1 MNTKNRVE
9 TILRFVPS
17 CLRKPMTE
25 AKPGSRELLLIRGRN
40 TCVILFFSASL
51 LCSCGPAGTAKPED
65 PANAPHVGVVR
76 VARKDLSSDLQIDS
90 ELEPFQEVNV
100 YAKVSGY
107 VQKLDVDWGTHVH
120 RGQIL
125 AVLEIPELQQQL
137 EVDEAAVLRS
147 KQDLTR
153 SREDL
158 SQAESRYAVAD
169 LTYNRLA
176 TVMQTR
182 PGLVAQEEVDVA
194 NGKDLEAKAGASG
207 SKAAVSA
214 AEQALAMAKASLEK
228 DKALYA
234 YARIT
239 APFDGVVTEIDAYT
253 GALLPAGTS
262 SNKGDQALC
271 RLSQNN
277 LLRLV
282 IPVPER
288 AVGEI
293 RLGESVAVLVANGSQ
308 TFQGKIA
315 RFSGMI
321 DTQTRTMHT
330 EIDVPNPKY
339 QLVPGMYASVRIP
352 LQAVKGVLTVP
363 TQAVQ
368 TAGGSRGSVLVV
380 NSSSRIER
388 REVTLG
394 LRTPTD
400 AEILSG
406 LQENEMVVFGEQSQF
421 KPGELVAP
429 KAIAPA
435 GME

>member
-1 MNTKNRVE
+1 
-9 TILRFVPS
+9 
-17 CLRKPMTE
+17 MTE
-25 AKPGSRELLLIRGRN
+25 AKPGSREFLLIRGRN

-194 NGKDLEAKAGASG
+194 N
-207 SKAAVSA
+207 
-214 AEQALAMAKASLEK
+214 
-228 DKALYA
+228 
-234 YARIT
+234 
-239 APFDGVVTEIDAYT
+239 
-253 GALLPAGTS
+253 
-262 SNKGDQALC
+262 
-271 RLSQNN
+271 
-277 LLRLV
+277 
-282 IPVPER
+282 
-288 AVGEI
+288 
-293 RLGESVAVLVANGSQ
+293 
-308 TFQGKIA
+308 
-315 RFSGMI
+315 
-321 DTQTRTMHT
+321 
-330 EIDVPNPKY
+330 
-339 QLVPGMYASVRIP
+339 
-352 LQAVKGVLTVP
+352 
-363 TQAVQ
+363 
-368 TAGGSRGSVLVV
+368 
-380 NSSSRIER
+380 
-388 REVTLG
+388 
-394 LRTPTD
+394 
-400 AEILSG
+400 
-406 LQENEMVVFGEQSQF
+406 
-421 KPGELVAP
+421 
-429 KAIAPA
+429 
-435 GME
+435 